1 MLANIRPES
10 YIVPI
15 HRCRSP
21 GLQNVVLS
29 ALSRRSN
36 YRKKILCTKPGQIS
50 CASWPDNKAGHDE
63 AEQEQ
68 IHTYYLCKMCIQI

>member
-1 MLANIRPES
+1 MLANIKPES
-10 YIVPI
+10 YIVPM

-36 YRKKILCTKPGQIS
+36 YRKVFQCTKPGQI
-50 CASWPDNKAGHDE
+50 SWPDNKAGHDE
-63 AEQEQ
+63 AEQKQ
-68 IHTYYLCKMCIQI
+68 IHTYYLCKMCKQI